1 MRTNQAESN
10 QTILTKTPIP
20 NTPKSHISTNVVI
33 YNARAKQV
41 AVKGFPH
48 AGAAAHQTRLP
59 PRRPAHQCARPSHH
73 TPEKKGGGIGIRLK
87 VGCSASGRGR
97 LGTCSRRTWRRARA
111 RSARGPRTGGSA
123 SPVGFLV
130 LGGWDVGGWDVS
142 LRMRGA
148 AGTARKTKRG
158 SLV

>member
-48 AGAAAHQTRLP
+48 AGARQHPPAFAHSQAPPQPIRPDCPRAAPLINVHGPATTR
-59 PRRPAHQCARPSHH
+59 QK
-73 TPEKKGGGIGIRLK
+73 KKGAGSESALK
-87 VGCSASGRGR
+87 WGAPLQGEVG
-97 LGTCSRRTWRRARA
+97 
-111 RSARGPRTGGSA
+111 
-123 SPVGFLV
+123 
-130 LGGWDVGGWDVS
+130 
-142 LRMRGA
+142 
-148 AGTARKTKRG
+148 
-158 SLV
+158 